1 MAGPGGPG
9 FAVDTQEL
17 QAHREH
23 IEAITDRIDR
33 CKEAARATEHP
44 EAFGLLGIQLA
55 AICAAAQQFAEFAI
69 ESASTASYDHSTR
82 IQLWQQRKDAD
93 EAEFKDLFKVED

>member
-44 EAFGLLGIQLA
+44 EAFGLLGIPLA
-55 AICAAAQQFAEFAI
+55 AICAVAQQVAEIAI
-69 ESASTASYDHSTR
+69 ESASTASYEHSTR
-82 IQLWQQRKDAD
+82 IQLWQQLKDAD
-93 EAEFKDLFKVED
+93 EAEFEDLFKVED

>member
-9 FAVDTQEL
+9 FAVDPQEL
-17 QAHREH
+17 QKHREN
-23 IEAITDRIDR
+23 IEAITDRIDK

-44 EAFGLLGIQLA
+44 EAFGLLGIPLA
-55 AICAAAQQFAEFAI
+55 AICAVAQQVAEIAI
-69 ESASTASYDHSTR
+69 ESASTSSYDHSTR
-82 IQLWQQRKDAD
+82 IQLWQQMKEAD

>member
-1 MAGPGGPG
+1 MSGPSGPG

-17 QAHREH
+17 QKHREH
-23 IEAITDRIDR
+23 IEAITDRLDR

-44 EAFGLLGIQLA
+44 EAFGLVGIPLA
-55 AICAAAQQFAEFAI
+55 AICAIAQQVAEIAI

-82 IQLWQQRKDAD
+82 IQLWQQLKDAD
-93 EAEFKDLFKVED
+93 EAEFKDIFKVED

>member
-17 QAHREH
+17 HAHREH

-44 EAFGLLGIQLA
+44 EAFGLLGLPLA
-55 AICAAAQQFAEFAI
+55 AICAVAQQVAEIAI

-82 IQLWQQRKDAD
+82 IRLWQQLKDAD
-93 EAEFKDLFKVED
+93 EAEFKSLFKVED